1 MGRATWRGWV
11 LIRDKAARRYMK
23 RSRDGE
29 TRAHGENEAGLGPL
43 LGAGMSQFRGSWDP
57 G

>member
-11 LIRDKAARRYMK
+11 LIRDKAARRYLK